1 MQSIGN
7 RIAPARFV
15 AFILLLLLGIAAATY
30 SLPYLPRGMLADID
44 PARTDLLLR
53 LPLGILVGFDVA
65 AIVFLA
71 SCLPLLW
78 IDDPGV
84 IRDHAKSNDANRAM
98 LLVIS
103 GMVILVLLIA
113 VAAETVGIHPQPL
126 TKILVIATLLLAWL
140 FSNTVY
146 TLHYAHLAY
155 MVASGDEAEGLEF
168 PSTREPA
175 YADFAYFAFTLG
187 MTFQTSDVTIH
198 DAGIRRTVTVHCLAA
213 FIFNIGVLA
222 FTINVIGG

>member
-1 MQSIGN
+1 MSDAAPRTIGN
-7 RIAPARFV
+7 RLAPPRFIAFV
-15 AFILLLLLGIAAATY
+15 LLLLVGVPAGHFWFDDWPRGLMAGFDIAA
-30 SLPYLPRGMLADID
+30 L
-44 PARTDLLLR
+44 
-53 LPLGILVGFDVA
+53 
-65 AIVFLA
+65 VFLI
-71 SCLPLLW
+71 SCLSL
-78 IDDPGV
+78 IRVQDGKV
-84 IRDHAKSNDANRAM
+84 MRDHAISNDARRVV
-98 LLVIS
+98 LLVLTGIV
-103 GMVILVLLIA
+103 MAAILAAVTQLIA
-113 VAAETVGIHPQPL
+113 NDVPL
-126 TKILVIATLLLAWL
+126 PTDDKAWIIATLLLAWL

-155 MVASGDEAEGLEF
+155 MVASGNEAEGLEF